1 MTFLT
6 NAVFK
11 RYLAVGPSAQQAF
24 KTRAKKKPSSF
35 DKFFPQQGN
44 ARKKQWEVLNEDKES
59 WFKRKYAHVHARERG
74 QASDPYGKKEAHVD
88 KLREIKNQAKLG
100 QKKHKSKFQNSSMV
114 QKLMNDNPIL
124 EYVYGTNSVYAA
136 LLNPARTSHSRVL
149 YHGTIPGKIMQKVD
163 ELGITTEPADKHR
176 LNLLTNYGVH
186 NNIVLE
192 TKPLQPMEI
201 AYLGDVDAASAALTV
216 HELGFSNENI
226 MHEIPYSTKADCKRF
241 PLGLYLDEI
250 TDPHNIGAII
260 RSAYFLGADFV
271 VMSRKNCSP
280 LTAVA
285 SKTSSG
291 ALELLPIF
299 YVDKPLEF
307 FTKSQEMGGWTFIT
321 SHLADAT
328 AEKYTTGKTLGVRD
342 LCGMCTELPIVL
354 VVGNESQGVRTNLKM
369 RSDFFVE
376 IPFAGSETNV
386 RAPEPLVDSL
396 NVSVAT
402 ALLIDNILS
411 CK

>member
-1 MTFLT
+1 MTSLT
-6 NAVFK
+6 NAVFR
-11 RYLAVGPSAQQAF
+11 RYLAVTPSAQQAV
-24 KTRAKKKPSSF
+24 KTRIKKKLSSF
-35 DKFFPQQGN
+35 DKIFSQQSN
-44 ARKKQWEVLNEDKES
+44 TRKKPWETLNEDKAS
-59 WFKRKYAHVHARERG
+59 WFKRKYAHVHARE
-74 QASDPYGKKEAHVD
+74 QNPAADPYGRKKAHVE
-88 KLREIKNQAKLG
+88 KLKEIKSQAKLD
-100 QKKHKSKFQNSSMV
+100 QKRHKSKFQNKNTV
-114 QKLMNDNPIL
+114 QKLVKDNPIF

-136 LLNPARTSHSRVL
+136 LLNPGRRFHSRLL
-149 YHGTIPGKIMQKVD
+149 YYGSVPSKILQRVD
-163 ELGITTEPADKHR
+163 ELKIPTEPVDKHR

-186 NNIVLE
+186 NNIALE
-192 TKPLQPMEI
+192 TKPLQPAEI
-201 AYLGDVDAASAALTV
+201 AYLGDMDTSSAALTV
-216 HELGFSNENI
+216 HELGFNNEHI
-226 MHEIPYSTKADCKRF
+226 PHELLYGIKANSKNF
-241 PLGLYLDEI
+241 PLGLYLDEV

-260 RSAYFLGADFV
+260 RSAYFLGVDFI

-280 LTAVA
+280 LTPVV

-328 AEKYTTGKTLGVRD
+328 AEKYTAGKTLSVRD
-342 LCGMCTELPIVL
+342 LNGMCTELPVVL

-376 IPFAGSETNV
+376 IHFGGSENGN
-386 RAPEPLVDSL
+386 RAPEPIVDSL

-402 ALLIDNILS
+402 ALLIDNILT

>member
-1 MTFLT
+1 MTSLT

-11 RYLAVGPSAQQAF
+11 RYLAVTPSAHQAL
-24 KTRAKKKPSSF
+24 KTRIKKKSSSF
-35 DKFFPQQGN
+35 DKFFPQQSN
-44 ARKKQWEVLNEDKES
+44 SRKKQWETLNEDKAS
-59 WFKRKYAHVHARERG
+59 WFKRKYAHVHAREQDR
-74 QASDPYGKKEAHVD
+74 AADPYGKKKAHVE
-88 KLREIKNQAKLG
+88 KLKEIKNQAKLN
-100 QKKHKSKFQNSSMV
+100 QKSHKSKFQNKDIAL
-114 QKLMNDNPIL
+114 KLMNDNPIF

-136 LLNPARTSHSRVL
+136 LLNPSRNCHSRLL
-149 YHGTIPGKIMQKVD
+149 YHGTIPSKILQTVD
-163 ELGITTEPADKHR
+163 ELKVTTELVDKHR

-186 NNIVLE
+186 NNIALE
-192 TKPLQPMEI
+192 TKPLQPVEI
-201 AYLGDVDAASAALTV
+201 AYLGDMDTSSAALSI
-216 HELGFSNENI
+216 HELGFNNENI
-226 MHEIPYSTKADCKRF
+226 PHELPYGTKTDAKKF

-260 RSAYFLGADFV
+260 RSAYFLGVDFI
-271 VMSRKNCSP
+271 VMSRRNCSP
-280 LTAVA
+280 LTPVV

-299 YVDKPLEF
+299 YADKPLEF

-321 SHLADAT
+321 SHLANAT
-328 AEKYTTGKTLGVRD
+328 SEKYTVGKTISMHD
-342 LCGMCTELPIVL
+342 LNGLCNELPVVL

-376 IPFAGSETNV
+376 IPFGGIEKGN
-386 RAPEPLVDSL
+386 RAPEPIVDSL

-402 ALLIDNILS
+402 ALLIDNILT

>member
-1 MTFLT
+1 MTILT

-11 RYLAVGPSAQQAF
+11 RYLAVGPSVQQAL
-24 KTRAKKKPSSF
+24 KTRAKKKSSSF
-35 DKFFPQQGN
+35 DKFFPQQN
-44 ARKKQWEVLNEDKES
+44 STRKKQWETLNEDKAS
-59 WFKRKYAHVHARERG
+59 WFRRKFAHVHAREKG
-74 QASDPYGKKEAHVD
+74 HEADPYGKKKAHVD
-88 KLREIKNQAKLG
+88 KLREIKNQAKID
-100 QKKHKSKFQNSSMV
+100 QKRHKSKFHSKNTV
-114 QKLMNDNPIL
+114 QKLMNDNPFF

-136 LLNPARTSHSRVL
+136 LLNPKRSSHSRLL
-149 YHGTIPGKIMQKVD
+149 YHGTIPSKILQQAD
-163 ELGITTEPADKHR
+163 ELKIKTESVDKHR

-186 NNIVLE
+186 NNIALE

-201 AYLGDVDAASAALTV
+201 VYLGDVDTSSAELTV
-216 HELGFSNENI
+216 HEFSFNNEDI
-226 MHEIPYSTKADCKRF
+226 AHELPYSTKSDFKNF

-260 RSAYFLGADFV
+260 RSAYFLGADFI

-280 LTAVA
+280 LTPVV

-291 ALELLPIF
+291 GLELLPIF

-321 SHLADAT
+321 SHLSDAT
-328 AEKYTTGKTLGVRD
+328 AEKYTTGKTLSVPD
-342 LCGMCTELPIVL
+342 LNGICSELPVVL

-376 IPFAGSETNV
+376 IHFGGSKIRD
-386 RAPEPLVDSL
+386 RAQEPIVDSL

-402 ALLIDNILS
+402 ALLINNILT